1 MEIGKALAAA
11 IDFEKRVA
19 AAYGD
24 AIKGARAPEAIR
36 VFRLLEREERDHVA
50 YLEYKL
56 SLWRSE
62 GALDA
67 ADLGTEVPSAEEFRE
82 GVAKIKALAR
92 RPAPP
97 EEVGALKRALDLER
111 ETSDFYSR
119 LAATLDA
126 EGRSFFAR
134 FLEIEDG
141 HLALVAAELS
151 ALERTGYWFDLAEFD
166 LESA

>member
-11 IDFEKRVA
+11 IDFEKRVTD
-19 AAYGD
+19 AYGKASAGTRD
-24 AIKGARAPEAIR
+24 PAAVR

-62 GALDA
+62 GTLDA
-67 ADLGTEVPSAEEFRE
+67 ADLTTQVPSAEAFR
-82 GVAKIKALAR
+82 GSVTKLKALAR
-92 RPAPP
+92 RQAPA
-97 EEVGALKRALDLER
+97 EELGALKRALALER
-111 ETSDFYSR
+111 ETSDFYAR
-119 LAATLDA
+119 LAGDLDA
-126 EGRSFFAR
+126 AGRTFFAR